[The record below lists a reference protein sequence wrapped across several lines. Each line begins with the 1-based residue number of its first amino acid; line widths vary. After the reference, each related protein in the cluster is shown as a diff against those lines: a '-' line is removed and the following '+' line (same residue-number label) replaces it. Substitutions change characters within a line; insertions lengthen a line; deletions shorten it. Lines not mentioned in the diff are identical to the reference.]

1 MIEDFWELILQ
12 ADSRASC
19 ASTNLDLLA
28 TLAITRIAQIQSAKS
43 WIAQLFQNGQWKDRN
58 FGMKKSTLTPLRD
71 LWLDQTYLFW
81 QVTQSKSESSLMS
94 LRL

>member
-19 ASTNLDLLA
+19 ASTKLDLLA

-43 WIAQLFQNGQWKDRN
+43 WIAQFQNGQWKDSY
-58 FGMKKSTLTPLRD
+58 FGMKKSTSYTALGPLGRID
-71 LWLDQTYLFW
+71 VPLLA
-81 QVTQSKSESSLMS
+81 SE
-94 LRL
+94 